1 MHSASRM
8 LCFPVGG
15 GLVAT
20 LQFQLDKKSKGV
32 VMYKVKA
39 LLDAIAEWEKVDDLV
54 KQIGWN
60 RRVKDK
66 NGNDVPIDELWD
78 GRRNYV
84 LMLAKEVRNEIK

>member
-1 MHSASRM
+1 MNE
-8 LCFPVGG
+8 
-15 GLVAT
+15 
-20 LQFQLDKKSKGV
+20 
-32 VMYKVKA
+32 KVKA

-60 RRVKDK
+60 RLVKDK

>member
-1 MHSASRM
+1 MNE
-8 LCFPVGG
+8 
-15 GLVAT
+15 
-20 LQFQLDKKSKGV
+20 
-32 VMYKVKA
+32 KVKS
-39 LLDAIAEWEKVDDLV
+39 LLDTIAEWEKVDDLV

>member
-1 MHSASRM
+1 MSE
-8 LCFPVGG
+8 
-15 GLVAT
+15 
-20 LQFQLDKKSKGV
+20 
-32 VMYKVKA
+32 KVKA

-54 KQIGWN
+54 AQIGWN

-66 NGNDVPIDELWD
+66 NGNDVSIDELWD

>member
-1 MHSASRM
+1 MNE
-8 LCFPVGG
+8 
-15 GLVAT
+15 
-20 LQFQLDKKSKGV
+20 
-32 VMYKVKA
+32 KVKA

-84 LMLAKEVRNEIK
+84 LMLAKEVRTEIR

>member
-1 MHSASRM
+1 MSE
-8 LCFPVGG
+8 
-15 GLVAT
+15 
-20 LQFQLDKKSKGV
+20 
-32 VMYKVKA
+32 KVKA

-78 GRRNYV
+78 GRRKYV
-84 LMLAKEVRNEIK
+84 LMLAKEVRNEIV

>member
-1 MHSASRM
+1 MSE
-8 LCFPVGG
+8 
-15 GLVAT
+15 
-20 LQFQLDKKSKGV
+20 
-32 VMYKVKA
+32 KVKA
-39 LLDAIAEWEKVDDLV
+39 PLDAIAEWEKVDDLV
-54 KQIGWN
+54 AQIGWN

>member
-1 MHSASRM
+1 MSEKA
-8 LCFPVGG
+8 
-15 GLVAT
+15 
-20 LQFQLDKKSKGV
+20 
-32 VMYKVKA
+32 KA

-60 RRVKDK
+60 RLVKDK